1 MDGARAGDLGLR
13 GRREH
18 RPREGAPEP
27 RRRTDDDR
35 RAAHGTVVV
44 GEELRRTD
52 PTRHP
57 PSRHPPILPA
67 DALTPFVTQARPV
80 SGPRLLPSDR
90 QRPGGRRPPPLRCVS
105 RRSTASVAV
114 RFSRAAPQSRARR
127 SLGVGGRAHALSLPA
142 APVAV
147 GDGLAI
153 WPRDA
158 WAPGPPVGPLAAEEV
173 RFLLVHHTAAST
185 QHRASDVPGILG
197 AMYRFHTGEKGWPD
211 IAYNFLVDREGGVWE
226 GRAGSLAG
234 PVAAD
239 ATGGSQ
245 GFAQLVCFIGDFTG
259 ELPSAA
265 ALAAGTRTLAWLC
278 SALRRLDGGR
288 RDGELH
294 LPRVESLAGWR
305 RCHHRDDRGS
315 PRHVDHRV
323 SRQRVLP
330 LRPQRTPTRRAG
342 GARRLAV
349 RACDCCSRDA
359 PHAATTAPRD
369 DRAHR
374 RPHHPPRQPPRPRV
388 RLRRHRRPP
397 TNPRQRQ
404 PPTHRLLPLR
414 RLQRRPICAP
424 RTLLARPPLRRRP
437 RPLVGTSSRPHP
449 QGIRAAEAA
458 RSCRSSPRRPAPQP
472 RSSGCVSAPI
482 VPMPT
487 RTPTGAS
494 RFRPLRTAPRDG
506 GRVGDRSRG
515 AGRRDGSSGRR
526 RRTAPWRCGR
536 RRVSPSPARS
546 PHRQRVPR

>member
-1 MDGARAGDLGLR
+1 MCESAVYGIS
-13 GRREH
+13 
-18 RPREGAPEP
+18 
-27 RRRTDDDR
+27 R
-35 RAAHGTVVV
+35 RAVLA
-44 GEELRRTD
+44 
-52 PTRHP
+52 
-57 PSRHPPILPA
+57 
-67 DALTPFVTQARPV
+67 
-80 SGPRLLPSDR
+80 
-90 QRPGGRRPPPLRCVS
+90 GGAAV
-105 RRSTASVAV
+105 ASAAV
-114 RFSRAAPQSRARR
+114 
-127 SLGVGGRAHALSLPA
+127 LGVGGRAHALSLPA

-197 AMYRFHTGEKGWPD
+197 AMYRFHTGEKAWPD

-245 GFAQLVCFIGDFTG
+245 GFARARLLHRRLHRRATERRCARRRHTDARVAVST
-259 ELPSAA
+259 
-265 ALAAGTRTLAWLC
+265 
-278 SALRRLDGGR
+278 LRRLDGGR

-294 LPRVESLAGWR
+294 LPRVESLAGWC
-305 RCHHRDDRGS
+305 RCHHSDDRRS

-330 LRPQRTPTRRAG
+330 LCPQRTPTRRAG

-349 RACDCCSRDA
+349 SACDCCSRDHRGCDHRA
-359 PHAATTAPRD
+359 CD
-369 DRAHR
+369 DRAPVDHNT
-374 RPHHPPRQPPRPRV
+374 HHGRPPRPRI

-458 RSCRSSPRRPAPQP
+458 RSCRSLPRRPAPQP

-487 RTPTGAS
+487 RTPRAS

-515 AGRRDGSSGRR
+515 AGRRDGSSGRPR
-526 RRTAPWRCGR
+526 HTAPWRCGR